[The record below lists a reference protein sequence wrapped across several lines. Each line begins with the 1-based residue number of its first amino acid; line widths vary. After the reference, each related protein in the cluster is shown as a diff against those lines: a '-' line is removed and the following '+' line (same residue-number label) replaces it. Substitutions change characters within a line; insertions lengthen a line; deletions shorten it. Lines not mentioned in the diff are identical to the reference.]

1 MGGGGQACPCTQTV
15 QHLAVK
21 DRSPTPGP
29 RRSWRLVSQGTS
41 GPPRLP
47 RATASSLREP
57 GASFLCKH
65 AGFLPLL
72 PSVAI
77 RPQHSRRLAR
87 CPLGDRGSR
96 GPAGQPPPIG
106 RPARQSIRPLG
117 LREATPST
125 RPGFPVG
132 PPGSKGLALP
142 IFCGG
147 GQLQLAKPKLCAR
160 WGRGR
165 PPGPCLDQSS
175 GSKALCPSSSAPP
188 NLGVHR
194 IVWHWNGTEN

>member
-142 IFCGG
+142 IFLWWGGSFNWPNLSSVRGG
-147 GQLQLAKPKLCAR
+147 GGGGGGRRDPALTRALEAKLCV
-160 WGRGR
+160 R
-165 PPGPCLDQSS
+165 P
-175 GSKALCPSSSAPP
+175 APP
-188 NLGVHR
+188 PR
-194 IVWHWNGTEN
+194 IWEFTG